1 MTDTQNTGYSSLKL
15 PLSIVTRI
23 DLARLVTE
31 IEKLDSSLQSA
42 DVRSRTGAESV
53 TLEASDVA
61 QDFLQMN
68 SLSLDD
74 TKSRQ
79 EVVKNLRQLKAKAP
93 KVHASFAIPADH
105 DSLVEMVKWFRESVN
120 PQVVLDVG
128 LQPDLIAGVYL
139 RTDNHVHD
147 FSLRSS
153 LNDHHDMLVGQLK
166 ELV

>member
-1 MTDTQNTGYSSLKL
+1 MTDVQNLDYRSFKL
-15 PLSIVTRI
+15 PLAVVTRI

-31 IEKLDSSLQSA
+31 IENIDSSLQSA
-42 DVRSRTGAESV
+42 DVRSRTGVESPA
-53 TLEASDVA
+53 LEASDVA

-68 SLSLDD
+68 NLSLDD
-74 TKSRQ
+74 QKSREQ
-79 EVVKNLRQLKAKAP
+79 LVKALRQLKAKAP

-153 LNDHHDMLVGQLK
+153 LTSHHDMLVGQLK